1 VLIETTMVFVFNTI
15 PGQDMTSGQLLTH
28 RHTDTQTEL
37 YALNCFQHYL
47 INVFKTTSWTR
58 KKRTFLIYRTDATF
72 KRKLKRISF
81 SLNVFGVSENKRN
94 VAVSMS

>member
-1 VLIETTMVFVFNTI
+1 MQLTVFNTTLSMCLKLQVG
-15 PGQDMTSGQLLTH
+15 P
-28 RHTDTQTEL
+28 E
-37 YALNCFQHYL
+37 
-47 INVFKTTSWTR
+47 